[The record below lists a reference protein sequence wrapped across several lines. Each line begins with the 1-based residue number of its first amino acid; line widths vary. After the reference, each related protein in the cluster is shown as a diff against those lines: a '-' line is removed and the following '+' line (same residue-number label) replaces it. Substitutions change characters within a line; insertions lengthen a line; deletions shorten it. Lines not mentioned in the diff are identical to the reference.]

1 MHHIIFRV
9 CLTNDIYRYT
19 GVNKRNTSIRALN
32 CLHISVMLHQ
42 RQGNS
47 PRWSISDEFYRRMVK
62 PTKSNVIAIEL
73 SPSCRA
79 GGNFRVNGQYWV
91 HQSRTDCDTYSTEH
105 GLHRTAYPGSGV
117 LGMLTVILNEFWLPH
132 LTISSWTWFAGK
144 NTTRHN
150 QHLLIST
157 QTNYREVKP
166 KESLIRQYM
175 SVWPTYRGGGW
186 RLICRVIVAHCK
198 TASQYSIICDS
209 LNVEF
214 LLMIHIK

>member
-47 PRWSISDEFYRRMVK
+47 PRWSISDEFNLRMVK

-105 GLHRTAYPGSGV
+105 GLHRTAYTGNGRCWACLQWYWMNSDYHTWLFPPGHGLLARTQPDTINIYWYRHRPITEKSNRKSHW
-117 LGMLTVILNEFWLPH
+117 LDNICQCDLLTVEEGDG
-132 LTISSWTWFAGK
+132 SSVGSLSPTVK
-144 NTTRHN
+144 QHHNT
-150 QHLLIST
+150 
-157 QTNYREVKP
+157 V
-166 KESLIRQYM
+166 
-175 SVWPTYRGGGW
+175 
-186 RLICRVIVAHCK
+186 
-198 TASQYSIICDS
+198 
-209 LNVEF
+209 
-214 LLMIHIK
+214 

>member
-1 MHHIIFRV
+1 
-9 CLTNDIYRYT
+9 
-19 GVNKRNTSIRALN
+19 
-32 CLHISVMLHQ
+32 
-42 RQGNS
+42 
-47 PRWSISDEFYRRMVK
+47 MVK

-105 GLHRTAYPGSGV
+105 GLHRTAYTGSGGCWAC
-117 LGMLTVILNEFWLPH
+117 LQWYWMNSDYHTWLFPPGH
-132 LTISSWTWFAGK
+132 GLLARTQPDTINIYWY
-144 NTTRHN
+144 R
-150 QHLLIST
+150 HLLIST
-157 QTNYREVKP
+157 QTNNREVKP

-209 LNVEF
+209 LIVEF

>member
-91 HQSRTDCDTYSTEH
+91 HQSRTVCDTYSTEH
-105 GLHRTAYPGSGV
+105 GLHRTAYTGSGGV
-117 LGMLTVILNEFWLPH
+117 GHAYSDIEWIL
-132 LTISSWTWFAGK
+132 I
-144 NTTRHN
+144 TTPDYFLLDMVCWQEHN
-150 QHLLIST
+150 QTQST
-157 QTNYREVKP
+157 STDIDTDQLQRSQTE
-166 KESLIRQYM
+166 
-175 SVWPTYRGGGW
+175 
-186 RLICRVIVAHCK
+186 RVI
-198 TASQYSIICDS
+198 D
-209 LNVEF
+209 
-214 LLMIHIK
+214 